1 MSGGKFTIAKQ
12 RIVDDLDSILTEL
25 FDARPKDR
33 KGTSWFVV
41 NPFRPG
47 AKADQMA
54 VRVKGPAAGQFI
66 DFVSGEKGDAIQ
78 LVAYGL
84 EGATG
89 REAQARAVEWAF
101 DRYGLGS
108 IDASQRERIAIEAKA
123 RRSAAEAQAE
133 RDLEAARTRARKT
146 FFSAAEGIRGTP
158 VETYLESRGIRLADL
173 PALPP
178 AFRFMAQAEY
188 WMEPSRPRFPALISA
203 MVDWQ
208 GRLGACHWTFLRPD
222 GSGKADVEKAK
233 LMYPATNGLVIRIA
247 NGAGGLS
254 PEKAAEAKQAGLCA
268 LLEGIE
274 DGLTLA
280 MERPDLRIWA
290 AGSLPGLLT
299 VPDHAAVSG
308 WLGFRDNDWGKP
320 QAAAL
325 YERAMRRLKL
335 TRKPVETVSIPGD
348 WGKDINDA
356 INSQHNS

>member
-1 MSGGKFTIAKQ
+1 MSGKFTLAKE
-12 RIVDDLDSILTEL
+12 RIIDDLDGILTEL
-25 FDARPKDR
+25 FDARTKDR
-33 KGTSWFVV
+33 KGSSWFVV
-41 NPFRPG
+41 NPFRAG
-47 AKADQMA
+47 AKASQMA
-54 VRVKGPAAGQFI
+54 VRTKGPARGQFI
-66 DFVSGEKGDAIQ
+66 DFVSGDKGDAIQ

-84 EGATG
+84 EGATS

-101 DRYGLGS
+101 DRFGLGE
-108 IDASQRERIAIEAKA
+108 IDQGQRERIALEARA
-123 RRSAAEAQAE
+123 RRSAAEAQAQ

-146 FFSAAEGIRGTP
+146 FFSASEGIRGTP
-158 VETYLESRGIRLADL
+158 VETYLESRGIRLSRL

-188 WMEPSRPRFPALISA
+188 WMDPARPRYPALITA
-203 MVDWQ
+203 MVD
-208 GRLGACHWTFLRPD
+208 GDGKLGACHWTFLKPD

-247 NGAGGLS
+247 NGADGLS
-254 PEKAAEAKQAGLCA
+254 PEKAAGENRAGLCA

-280 MERPDLRIWA
+280 MERHDLRIWA

-308 WLGFRDNDWGKP
+308 WLGFKDNDWGKP

-335 TRKPVETVSIPGD
+335 TRKPVETVSIPAD

-356 INSQHNS
+356 IQSQR

>member
-1 MSGGKFTIAKQ
+1 MSGKFTIAKE
-12 RIVDDLDSILTEL
+12 RIIDDLEGILSEL

-33 KGTSWFVV
+33 KGSSWFVV

-47 AKADQMA
+47 AKASQMA
-54 VRVKGPAAGQFI
+54 VRIKGGARGQFI
-66 DFVSGEKGDAIQ
+66 DFVSGDKGDAIQ

-84 EGATG
+84 EGSTS
-89 REAQARAVEWAF
+89 REAQAHAVEWAF
-101 DRYGLGS
+101 DRYGLGA
-108 IDASQRERIAIEAKA
+108 IDAQQRERIAAEARA

-146 FFSAAEGIRGTP
+146 FFSAHEGIRGTP

-178 AFRFMAQAEY
+178 AFRYMPRAEY
-188 WMEPSRPRFPALISA
+188 WMDEARPRFPALISA
-203 MVDWQ
+203 MVDGS

-222 GSGKADVEKAK
+222 GTGKAEVEKAK

-247 NGAGGLS
+247 NGASGLS

-274 DGLTLA
+274 DGLSLA

-299 VPDHAAVSG
+299 VPDHDAVSG
-308 WLGFRDNDWGKP
+308 WIGFKDNDWGKP

-325 YERAMRRLKL
+325 YERAMRRLRL
-335 TRKPVETVSIPGD
+335 TRKPVETVSMPAD

-356 INSQHNS
+356 INSQH